1 MPPFVRAAAL
11 FVATAATAATC
22 AAAPQDRIDA
32 AIAKGTAALKQRFK
46 DGAGPI
52 AENAGGHGIGPAAL
66 AGIALLESN
75 VPAADPAIK
84 AIAASVRQQ
93 AYRES
98 QTYQISLCLL
108 FLDRLED
115 PADVPLIQIL
125 GARLLVGQT
134 SRGGWTYG
142 CVGPVPA
149 ADEQRLRTGL
159 KVAELVA
166 GKDGAPAKLHPMVQ
180 EYLTALVNAR
190 GPAKAEGGDNSNTQ
204 FGVLATWVSRK
215 HGLPVEGALDLIE
228 RRFLGTQG
236 PDGSWT
242 YGLDTVGVA
251 GSPQMTCAG
260 LLGMATAIGRREER
274 RAKTDAPKV
283 VEPAAKTNDP
293 FFNPPPRPDGK
304 GPAGP
309 KRPADARDTAA
320 GRGFGFLGA
329 ALRAG
334 GPSLQNLYLL
344 WSLERVG
351 VLYGADRIGGVDW
364 YAGGSDYLVAVQ
376 AADGTWAGEYGADVD
391 TSFAVLFLCKAN
403 LARDLSRRVRGD
415 PAGSELRAG
424 AANATPEVAP
434 MTKGPAVAVNP
445 LPVPV
450 AAPLPAGAAGKVA
463 TDLIGANG
471 PGLAKALAA
480 ARDAKGGDY
489 TTGLAAAVHR
499 LDGDAKKAARE
510 ALADRLAR
518 MSAAT
523 LKGLMTSSD
532 PEVRRGAVLAAAV
545 RDDKEHVPDLIERV
559 NDEDDRV
566 VRAARAGLRSLTGV
580 DHGPPTDA
588 NPGARSQAQ
597 AAWRTWWAGQKR

>member
-1 MPPFVRAAAL
+1 MPPFVRAVAL
-11 FVATAATAATC
+11 FVASAAAATAA
-22 AAAPQDRIDA
+22 PQERIDI
-32 AIAKGTAALKQRFK
+32 AIAKGTAALKSRFK

-52 AENAGGHGIGPAAL
+52 AANAGGHGIGPAAL

-75 VPAADPAIK
+75 VPAADPAVK
-84 AIAASVRQQ
+84 AIAASVREQS
-93 AYRES
+93 YRES

-115 PADVPLIQIL
+115 PADVPLIQML
-125 GARLLVGQT
+125 GVRLLVGQT

-142 CVGPVPA
+142 CVPTPIPA
-149 ADEQRLRTGL
+149 GDEQRLRTGL
-159 KVAELVA
+159 KSAELIA
-166 GKDGAPAKLHPMVQ
+166 GKDGAPPKLHPMAQ

-190 GPAKAEGGDNSNTQ
+190 GPAKVEGGDNSNTQ

-215 HGLPVEGALDLIE
+215 HGVPVEGALDLIE
-228 RRFLGTQG
+228 RRFLGTQA

-242 YGLDTVGVA
+242 YALDTVGVA

-260 LLGMATAIGRREER
+260 LLGLATAIGRREEK
-274 RAKTDAPKV
+274 RAKADAPKG
-283 VEPAAKTNDP
+283 EPPAKSNDP
-293 FFNPPPRPDGK
+293 FFNPPPRPEGK
-304 GPAGP
+304 GPVGP
-309 KRPADARDTAA
+309 KRPPDARDQAA

-334 GPSLQNLYLL
+334 GPGLQNLYLL

-351 VLYGADRIGGVDW
+351 VLYGMDRIGGVDW
-364 YAGGSDYLVAVQ
+364 YAGGSDYLCGVQ
-376 AADGTWAGEYGADVD
+376 APDGTWAGEYGADVD

-415 PAGSELRAG
+415 AGGSELRAG
-424 AANATPEVAP
+424 AATVVEVAP
-434 MTKGPAVAVNP
+434 MAKGAVAQGNP
-445 LPVPV
+445 LPQPV
-450 AAPLPAGAAGKVA
+450 AAPLPPGAAGKVA

-471 PGLAKALAA
+471 PGLVKALAA

-489 TTGLAAAVHR
+489 TIGIAAAVHR

-510 ALADRLAR
+510 ALAERLAR
-518 MSAAT
+518 MSATT
-523 LKGLMTSSD
+523 LRALMTSTD
-532 PEVRRGAVLAAAV
+532 PEVRRGAVVAAAM
-545 RDDKEHVPDLIERV
+545 RDDKDHIPDLIGRV

-580 DHGPPTDA
+580 DHGPATDA
-588 NPGARSQAQ
+588 GPGARSQAQ
-597 AAWRTWWAGQKR
+597 AAWRTWWASQKR